1 MLPIY
6 GVFRYSYTIGI
17 LVLVKKLTKM
27 TLRVSIIV
35 YAPILKFIEYKLLKK
50 FGRNTNWGEPK
61 RAPHWCV
68 QLRFFLYLYMCRTS
82 RLNIRI
88 SKLFNIRRMR

>member
-1 MLPIY
+1 MSPIY
-6 GVFRYSYTIGI
+6 GVFTGIALYIGI

-50 FGRNTNWGEPK
+50 FGRNTN
-61 RAPHWCV
+61 
-68 QLRFFLYLYMCRTS
+68 
-82 RLNIRI
+82 II
-88 SKLFNIRRMR
+88 